1 MKIAIVSGYFNP
13 IHIGHLDYLEAAK
26 ALAHKLFVIV
36 NNDHQVEIKGST
48 PFMNE
53 TDRMRIVS
61 ALACVDGATL
71 SIDKDGSVLETLKY
85 LVMSNQACGRNSFI
99 FCNGG
104 DRGDGNTPEESF
116 CAENSYHLTS
126 QYNVGGGKK
135 ESSSTLIHNAAKKD
149 AIVHDEIKK
158 VDKCLRRFG
167 V

>member
-26 ALAHKLFVIV
+26 SLAHKLFVIV

-61 ALACVDGATL
+61 ALACVDKTTL
-71 SIDKDGSVLETLKY
+71 SIDKDGSVLETLKH
-85 LVMSNQACGRNSFI
+85 LVVSNQACGRNSFV

-104 DRGDGNTPEESF
+104 DRGDGNTPEEAF
-116 CAENSYHLTS
+116 CADNAYHLTS
-126 QYNVGGGKK
+126 EYSVGGGKR
-135 ESSSTLIHNAAKKD
+135 ESSSTLIHKAARNDK
-149 AIVHDEIKK
+149 IVHDEIKK
-158 VDKCLRRFG
+158 TDKILRRFG
-167 V
+167 I